1 MKFALILFSAIYV
14 VGGENLETQ
23 ARRKELQLM
32 MLDIEQELK
41 SLENT
46 ENIITEKKQTPIQS
60 YLTGLRMQ
68 QEGIRLGHASDQCHP
83 KSRMRDVLSYQ
94 EGLSSLEI
102 KTTSTIAMPLE
113 SNQKITIKS
122 SITTTKKQTPIHS
135 YLMGIRMQQ
144 EGIRIGHGID
154 QCHPLSRMRAIVS
167 YQMGISLL
175 GMAMIREENTSESTI
190 ISNSENE
197 ETETD
202 VALTN
207 ITPISIFDLFAIEKE
222 ESIPSESPDDLT
234 DTDTVEKSSNR
245 VSIVNPISE
254 TKVTEIQDIPQV
266 ASDEK
271 IVELV
276 NKEMVSIATTG
287 TGTAPP
293 QETVDK
299 NSNKEERMKNA
310 IRMARMKARASGALS
325 KKNVQTRQ
333 NATNDKK
340 TSTESV
346 NIAPN
351 VTTASK
357 ADVAPEVVQKLRQR
371 SLNLAPKHPIQSS
384 EDEVPSDTSTASWIG
399 GVALFVGI
407 LGLLAGMVSIN
418 YTKGSKS
425 SRRRSSYLDIPND
438 SWSYSSSSSFG
449 SNLSRRRCSQTLP
462 L

>member
-1 MKFALILFSAIYV
+1 
-14 VGGENLETQ
+14 
-23 ARRKELQLM
+23 
-32 MLDIEQELK
+32 
-41 SLENT
+41 
-46 ENIITEKKQTPIQS
+46 
-60 YLTGLRMQ
+60 
-68 QEGIRLGHASDQCHP
+68 
-83 KSRMRDVLSYQ
+83 
-94 EGLSSLEI
+94 
-102 KTTSTIAMPLE
+102 
-113 SNQKITIKS
+113 
-122 SITTTKKQTPIHS
+122 
-135 YLMGIRMQQ
+135 
-144 EGIRIGHGID
+144 
-154 QCHPLSRMRAIVS
+154 
-167 YQMGISLL
+167 
-175 GMAMIREENTSESTI
+175 MAMIREENTSESTI

-222 ESIPSESPDDLT
+222 KSIPSESPDDLT

-245 VSIVNPISE
+245 VSIVNSISE

-271 IVELV
+271 IVVSLEPI

-299 NSNKEERMKNA
+299 NSNKEGRMKNA

-340 TSTESV
+340 TPTESV

-351 VTTASK
+351 VTNASK

-371 SLNLAPKHPIQSS
+371 SPNLAPKHPIQSS

-425 SRRRSSYLDIPND
+425 SRRRSSFLDIPND

-449 SNLSRRRCSQTLP
+449 SNLSKRRCSQTLP

>member
-1 MKFALILFSAIYV
+1 MKLVLILFSAIYV

-46 ENIITEKKQTPIQS
+46 EKSITEKKQTPIQS

-83 KSRMRDVLSYQ
+83 KSRMRAVLSYQ

-102 KTTSTIAMPLE
+102 KTSTIAMPLE
-113 SNQKITIKS
+113 FNQKITLKS
-122 SITTTKKQTPIHS
+122 SIKTTKKQTPIHS

-175 GMAMIREENTSESTI
+175 RMAMIREENTS
-190 ISNSENE
+190 
-197 ETETD
+197 
-202 VALTN
+202 
-207 ITPISIFDLFAIEKE
+207 
-222 ESIPSESPDDLT
+222 
-234 DTDTVEKSSNR
+234 NR
-245 VSIVNPISE
+245 FSIVNSILE
-254 TKVTEIQDIPQV
+254 TNITEIQDIPQV

-271 IVELV
+271 IVV
-276 NKEMVSIATTG
+276 NKEPVSIATTG

-299 NSNKEERMKNA
+299 NSNKVERMKNA

-333 NATNDKK
+333 NATSDKK
-340 TSTESV
+340 TPTGNV

-351 VTTASK
+351 ITTASK

-371 SLNLAPKHPIQSS
+371 SPNLAPKHPIQSS

-425 SRRRSSYLDIPND
+425 SRRKSSFLDIPND

-449 SNLSRRRCSQTLP
+449 SNLSKRRCSQTLP